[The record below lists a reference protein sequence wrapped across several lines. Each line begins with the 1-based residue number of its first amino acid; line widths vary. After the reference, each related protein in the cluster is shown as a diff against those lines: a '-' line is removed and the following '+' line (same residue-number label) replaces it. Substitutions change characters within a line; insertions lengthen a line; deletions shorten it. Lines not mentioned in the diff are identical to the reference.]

1 MNQSS
6 NPSRDVRRSL
16 QARRQASVAAAI
28 AHSGDVDA
36 KNILARRIAR
46 SETWIMGTE
55 AADMAVGNGHWGFG
69 GAEPQEKPSSALN
82 HQARVPESDFGAWME
97 DDDAGK

>member
-1 MNQSS
+1 
-6 NPSRDVRRSL
+6 
-16 QARRQASVAAAI
+16 
-28 AHSGDVDA
+28 
-36 KNILARRIAR
+36 
-46 SETWIMGTE
+46 MGTE